1 MLTLFYNGGPRQGL
15 LSSKGLNTPWN
26 ESAPLPE
33 PVITGFRFYPSPVVA
48 EAIIDFGFNDSW
60 VGKQISVVNS
70 NGQVVAILRV
80 NSKQVKYNFSTL
92 RPGVYFLH
100 ASNGEQK
107 IAEKFIKL

>member
-1 MLTLFYNGGPRQGL
+1 MGGRIPKITALFGI
-15 LSSKGLNTPWN
+15 SKPAKKLFDNC
-26 ESAPLPE
+26 
-33 PVITGFRFYPSPVVA
+33 
-48 EAIIDFGFNDSW
+48 